1 MDNELNI
8 DKNKKCISIYIDNQG
23 VRFPCNHPAIE
34 NDNYCIFHSSDIDR
48 KKDTFFKAL
57 EILIKR
63 IEKDRSIS
71 CYDFKGF
78 CFPKISFKNKTFIK
92 ELDLRG
98 VTFSDGADFE
108 NSVFR
113 GEVICHK
120 TKFKAKAFFQ
130 GSIFQSNAS
139 FVSTEFDKLI
149 LIGGSSQNK
158 LVFHGCKFFDNAVFQ
173 GRSFLSKV
181 VFHSCIFY
189 KDADFQRVKFQN
201 KVDIQNTKFEQ
212 RVIFTSAQFFDEI
225 VLSGSDISQLK
236 NINSSGINFCGSVLH
251 LTNFYDTS
259 ELSNYNF
266 TNAFLISCD
275 LSNKYILNCDFSGAT
290 LKAIH
295 TENLRL
301 DDKTC
306 ELTKYIYTDYEIVEE
321 IDDGYTYE
329 KYLPISNS
337 RIPLQGKFGDS
348 DNPSFTLREYLKESH
363 KWIFLLDLPSDIRT
377 GIRNYINFFEDFIKS
392 TENFDVDIATMPEGE
407 KTRIT
412 ILTKDE
418 DNKEK
423 IIDAFRSYIKNIF
436 EPFNKL
442 QIEFRNPR
450 LNEYEKNKFLVNYSN
465 ELETTQ
471 IRLKYGL
478 RNNSDLEKTST
489 TISSMLQLKDEN
501 NYLRGLLTD
510 IVNSKPQ
517 PPNITLNLNQE
528 TNVSIEN
535 VIEAKLELSILQDE
549 LEKSKID
556 NNAHLIESLIEEIKE
571 IKDDLKNPKQIEV
584 AKTKPKKVLGMLA
597 KLADY
602 GIKNYDN
609 ISKIGESLSK
619 MFQ

>member
-34 NDNYCIFHSSDIDR
+34 NDNYCIFHSSDIVR
-48 KKDTFFKAL
+48 KKDTFLKTL

-63 IEKDRSIS
+63 IEKDKSIS

-78 CFPKISFKNKTFIK
+78 YFPKISFKNKTFLK

-108 NSVFR
+108 NCEFR

-120 TKFKAKAFFQ
+120 TKFKGKAFFQ

-181 VFHSCIFY
+181 VFHSSIFY

-225 VLSGSDISQLK
+225 ILSGSDISQLK
-236 NINSSGINFCGSVLH
+236 NINSSGINFSGSVLH

-275 LSNKYILNCDFSGAT
+275 LSNKYILNCDFTGAT

-306 ELTKYIYTDYEIVEE
+306 ELTKYIFTDYEIVEE
-321 IDDGYTYE
+321 IDSGYTYE

-337 RIPLQGKFGDS
+337 RIPLQGNFGDS

-363 KWIFLLDLPSDIRT
+363 KWIFLLDLPPDIRT

-392 TENFDVDIATMPEGE
+392 TENYDVDIATMPEGE

-412 ILTKDE
+412 ILTRDE
-418 DNKEK
+418 ENIEK
-423 IIDAFRSYIKNIF
+423 IIYLFRIYIKNIF
-436 EPFNKL
+436 EPFNKI
-442 QIEFRNPR
+442 QIEFRN
-450 LNEYEKNKFLVNYSN
+450 NEIDDFNKKRFLINYEN
-465 ELETTQ
+465 ELHTVQ
-471 IRLKYGL
+471 IRLQNSLQNLSDFKRTSSTFQL
-478 RNNSDLEKTST
+478 LLQEKDKHIDNLNN
-489 TISSMLQLKDEN
+489 
-501 NYLRGLLTD
+501 LLTQF
-510 IVNSKPQ
+510 VNKEPTPQ
-517 PPNITLNLNQE
+517 NITVNVNQDVSL
-528 TNVSIEN
+528 TNVNEIDLGLS
-535 VIEAKLELSILQDE
+535 ELLDE
-549 LEKSKID
+549 LEKSQKDI
-556 NNAHLIESLIEEIKE
+556 NTHLIESLIEEIKE
-571 IKDDLKNPKQIEV
+571 IKSELKNPKQVEA
-584 AKTKPKKVLGMLA
+584 AKSRTKKVINMLG

-602 GIKNYDN
+602 TIKNYDN

-619 MFQ
+619 MF